1 MRILFRVA
9 GGRRARVF
17 EDPEEKEIAVIL
29 VYLDV
34 DLLAKMDRDRS
45 SWLSEVLTVVFEIGD
60 VGAHQASH
68 ASDSR

>member
-1 MRILFRVA
+1 
-9 GGRRARVF
+9 VF

-34 DLLAKMDRDRS
+34 DLLAKMDRVRGAMDRS